1 MTAVQDD
8 DWLAPLIETYEKAR
22 AARIDYED
30 RLIAVSH
37 GRFSDR
43 PDLIVPTPES
53 LAEFDRLRDEHE
65 KALRDLLEAAAAPR

>member
-1 MTAVQDD
+1 MMDD
-8 DWLAPLIETYEKAR
+8 DWLAPLIAKYEESR

-30 RLIAVSH
+30 RLIPITD

-43 PDLIVPTPES
+43 PDLILTTPET

-65 KALRDLLEAAAAPR
+65 KALRELLEAAAAPR